1 MNWETLN
8 WFGVSCWLLAA
19 VLPWAVAAI
28 VGLAAPD
35 LVRRVHPAT
44 ATWSLTLV
52 ALGVATATAIGA
64 GAAAVALLRPLLWEA
79 PLPDGYGL
87 HTPGR
92 VAVVLLVG
100 LPLLAAAAAVVP
112 VAWSAV
118 RDLLAA
124 KDTWGR
130 ARPVDGVLIVD
141 DPDPEAY
148 AVPGRPGLVV
158 MHTGLLEVLA
168 PGEQEVVLAHERSHL
183 RRRHYAH
190 VLLVRVTTWLN
201 PLLRPLVASVTEQVE
216 RWADE
221 DAAREVGDRTVA
233 ARAIAKAA
241 LARSAVRS
249 GRSPVVRRTPQPVLR
264 ATTGDA
270 TARATALMTP
280 PLPAG
285 RPLLA
290 LVIVLALA
298 LPIHSGWGARA
309 VESLYRSACA
319 QISEQ
324 VRPDDGR

>member
-1 MNWETLN
+1 MSWGTLN

-19 VLPWAVAAI
+19 VLPWAVAGLT
-28 VGLAAPD
+28 GLAAPS

-52 ALGVATATAIGA
+52 ALGVAAATAIGA
-64 GAAAVALLRPLLWEA
+64 GAAAVALARPLLAEA

-92 VAVVLLVG
+92 VAVVLLIG
-100 LPLLAAAAAVVP
+100 LPLLAGAAAVVP

-124 KDTWGR
+124 RDTWSR
-130 ARPVDGVLIVD
+130 ARPIDGVLIVD

-148 AVPGRPGLVV
+148 AVPGRRGLVV
-158 MHTGLLEVLA
+158 MHTGLLAVLA
-168 PGEQEVVLAHERSHL
+168 PGEQDVVLAHERSHL

-190 VLLVRVTTWLN
+190 VLLVRVATWLN
-201 PLLRPLVASVTEQVE
+201 PLLRPLVASITEQVE

-233 ARAIAKAA
+233 ARTIAKAA

-249 GRSPVVRRTPQPVLR
+249 GRTPVVRRAPQPVLR

-270 TARATALMTP
+270 TARATALMAP

-309 VESLYRSACA
+309 VESLYQTAC
-319 QISEQ
+319 EQ
-324 VRPDDGR
+324 LIPGDAR